1 MAILSGRCAGAK
13 GPTNENNGMANA
25 LEQNL
30 RQWGRRLRTGPAG
43 NFFRWWI
50 AELGDALPDAWQE
63 KLRQALR
70 RVVLVPGDNS
80 LAVGVDENRRVR
92 LLETLSGAPDQ
103 SVQRQ
108 QVDDLLHRQDLHE
121 APRFLLLESAVVLS
135 REFNL
140 PLAAEAN
147 LQQVIGF
154 EMDRQTPFRAA
165 DVYFDYVVRERNAA
179 AGQLRTEVWLVPR
192 VEADRA
198 VRALGQGGFALS
210 GIDVREGD
218 RTLGLNLL
226 PGDQRVRTVNRRS
239 RLNLALGAAA
249 VLLLALVMWQSLAL
263 RQHQIS
269 ELEAAIEEVQ
279 GEARKVSVIRR
290 QIEDASEAAG
300 FLATRRGATP
310 LAVEVLADVTRI
322 LPDDTHLDRLVIN
335 ATDVQMQGKSRNAQ
349 QLIELVNASGLF
361 EAAAFRGSTR
371 LDARSGLEIFEVNAT
386 IVPKGGGG

>member
-1 MAILSGRCAGAK
+1 
-13 GPTNENNGMANA
+13 MANA

-30 RQWGRRLRTGPAG
+30 RQWGRRLRTGPVG
-43 NFFRWWI
+43 SFFRWWV
-50 AELGDALPDAWQE
+50 AELGDALPEPWQE

-70 RVVLVPGDNS
+70 RVVLIPGENS
-80 LAVGVDENRRVR
+80 LAVGVDENRRLR
-92 LLETLSGAPDQ
+92 LLDTLSGTPDQ

-108 QVDDLLHRQDLHE
+108 QVDDLLERHDLHE
-121 APRFLLLESAVVLS
+121 APRFLLLDSAAALS
-135 REFNL
+135 RQFSL

-165 DVYFDYVVRERNAA
+165 DVYHDHVVRERNAA
-179 AGQLRTEVWLVPR
+179 AGQLRAEVWLVPR
-192 VEADRA
+192 TEADRA

-210 GIDVREGD
+210 GIDVRDGE

-226 PGDQRVRTVNRRS
+226 PAEQRARAVNRRS
-239 RLNLALGAAA
+239 RLNLALAGAA

-263 RQHQIS
+263 RAHQVG

-300 FLATRRGATP
+300 FLAMRRGATP

-349 QLIELVNASGLF
+349 QLIELVNASELF

-386 IVPKGGGG
+386 IVPQGGGG